1 MPLMSHEVRWFLPGE
16 LARFPELRDWIE
28 AARPF
33 PTDGAVP
40 PPAPVDRL
48 DGAPDVYVLVP
59 GGDDMGLKWREGQLQ
74 IKGRLSR
81 IGLQRFA
88 SRFYGSVE
96 TWAKW
101 SYQSDDLRRA
111 LHAWFAPAASAQW
124 QTVAVRKTRIQRK
137 VRLDARRRHV
147 EVALD
152 AYPDRGLAV
161 ELSDLDVDGQR
172 YCSLAFEAF
181 PNDTELVE
189 SFREV
194 VDAWLSELRAPGVV
208 LAEHQSMS
216 YPEFLSRR
224 TLTRVAV

>member
-1 MPLMSHEVRWFLPGE
+1 MPLMSHEVRWFFPGE
-16 LARFPELRDWIE
+16 LARFPELRDWIQT
-28 AARPF
+28 ARPF
-33 PTDGAVP
+33 PADGAVP
-40 PPAPVDRL
+40 PPAATDRL
-48 DGAPDVYVLVP
+48 DGAPDVYVLLP
-59 GGDDMGLKWREGQLQ
+59 GGDDLGLKWREGQLQ
-74 IKGRLSR
+74 VKGRLAR
-81 IGLQRFA
+81 VGLQRFA

-101 SYQSDDLRRA
+101 SYKGDEIKRA
-111 LHAWFAPAASAQW
+111 LQQWFAPAADARW

-137 VRLDARRRHV
+137 VRLDARRRYV

-161 ELSDLDVDGQR
+161 ELSDLDVEGQR
-172 YCSLAFEAF
+172 FCSLAFEAF

-194 VDAWLSELRAPGVV
+194 ADAWLAELTAAGVV
-208 LAEHQSMS
+208 LAEHQSMG

-224 TLTRVAV
+224 ALTRVAV